1 MASGI
6 ENTASR
12 INFDSTF
19 CGSIPLNF
27 INQVQPH
34 GVLLVLN
41 KDHFNVLQV
50 SENAEQFLKLPAGDI
65 VGQDLSHFIGDEQ
78 QKEFVQK
85 VQRQAVSNQYSH
97 TLSWSTGEEEKQ
109 FLAIVHPREDYLLM
123 ELEEIADGRQA
134 NSFVSI
140 YEEISYVIA
149 ALKKAENL
157 QALGQIASTELKKL
171 SGFDRVMLYQF
182 DQQWNGTVVA
192 EAMEEGMNSYL
203 GLRFPASDVPK
214 PARDL
219 YSRTPYRI
227 IPDVQ
232 AKPVKL
238 YPVVNPDSN
247 SLTDIAD
254 CILRGVPLV
263 HIEYLQNMGVAASMS
278 TPVIVDNRLWGLIS
292 CHHSQ
297 PKPVSFEA
305 RSSFEIISGII
316 SAQLSALEKE
326 ESFTYRTELYKTELK
341 LVEQLYTKKSIQEAL
356 FEKPSYL
363 TDLFGVSGLVLVLG
377 KNYETAGEVPGSSM
391 VKNLVKWLSRY
402 NKEKVFTTDSLPRIF
417 EEAEEYRHVASG
429 LIALQITAG
438 KSYLLGFRP
447 EVIRSV
453 HWGGNPNEA
462 IQFEEN
468 EKQYHPRNSFK
479 IWKEQLEYSS
489 EAWQPELLET
499 ARNVRTAIL
508 EKIIRENE
516 T

>member
-1 MASGI
+1 MATGI

-27 INQVQPH
+27 INQIQPH

-41 KDHFNVLQV
+41 KDSFNILQA
-50 SENAEQFLKLPAGDI
+50 SENAEQVLGIAAREMIGQKL
-65 VGQDLSHFIGDEQ
+65 SEYIGKDQ
-78 QKEFVQK
+78 QENFVQK
-85 VQRQAVSNQYSH
+85 LQLGKLNNHFPQTFYWQGVK
-97 TLSWSTGEEEKQ
+97 EEKQ
-109 FLAIVHPREDYLLM
+109 LLGIIHAREEYLLM
-123 ELEEIADGRQA
+123 ELEEIMPGRQA

-140 YEEISYVIA
+140 YQDISYVMA

-157 QALGQIASTELKKL
+157 QELGKIAATELKKL

-182 DQQWNGTVVA
+182 DQHWNGTVVA
-192 EAMEEGMNSYL
+192 EAMEEGMDPYL

-214 PARDL
+214 PAREL
-219 YSRTPYRI
+219 YFRTPYRT

-238 YPVVNPDSN
+238 YPVVNTHTN
-247 SLTDIAD
+247 SLTDISD

-263 HIEYLQNMGVAASMS
+263 HTEYLQNMGVAASMS

-292 CHHSQ
+292 CHHRQ
-297 PKPVSFEA
+297 PKPMGFEF

-316 SAQLSALEKE
+316 SAQLSAREKE
-326 ESFTYRTELYKTELK
+326 ESFVYRTELHKTELK
-341 LVEQLYTKKSIQEAL
+341 LVEQLYTKESLEEGL
-356 FEKPSYL
+356 FDKPSYL
-363 TDLFGVSGLVLVLG
+363 TDLFDVSGLVLVMG
-377 KNYETAGEVPGSSM
+377 KTYESAGEVPDKAM

-402 NKEKVFTTDSLPRIF
+402 SKEKIFTSDSLPRIF
-417 EEAEEYRHVASG
+417 EEAEEHRDTASG

-453 HWGGNPNEA
+453 NWGGNPNEA
-462 IQFEEN
+462 IQFEEG

-489 EAWQPELLET
+489 DSWQPELLEV

-508 EKIIRENE
+508 EKIIRESD

>member
-1 MASGI
+1 MATGI

-34 GVLLVLN
+34 GVLLVLD
-41 KDHFNVLQV
+41 KDDFSIIQV
-50 SENAEQFLKLPAGDI
+50 SENADQYLGISVSDVIGKE
-65 VGQDLSHFIGDEQ
+65 LSRFIGEKQ
-78 QKEFVQK
+78 HSEFVQK
-85 VQRQAVSNQYSH
+85 LQRQVLSNHYSH
-97 TLSWSTGEEEKQ
+97 TLHWTIQEEEKQ
-109 FLAIVHPREDYLLM
+109 FLAMIHPREDYLLV
-123 ELEEIADGRQA
+123 ELEEVMPDRQE

-140 YEEISYVIA
+140 YEEISYVVA
-149 ALKKAENL
+149 ALKEAKSLREL
-157 QALGQIASTELKKL
+157 SQIAATELKKL
-171 SGFDRVMLYQF
+171 SGFDRVMVYQF

-192 EAMEEGMNSYL
+192 EAMEEGMSPYL

-219 YSRTPYRI
+219 YFRTPYRT
-227 IPDVQ
+227 IPNVQ

-238 YPVVNPDSN
+238 YPVINSETN
-247 SLTDIAD
+247 SLTDISD
-254 CILRGVPLV
+254 CILRAVPLV

-292 CHHSQ
+292 CHHRQ
-297 PKPVSFEA
+297 AKQMGFEI

-316 SAQLSALEKE
+316 SAQLSAREKE
-326 ESFTYRTELYKTELK
+326 ESFLYRTELHKTEIK
-341 LVEQLYTKKSIQEAL
+341 LIEQLWTRNSLEEGL
-356 FEKPSYL
+356 FDKPSYL
-363 TDLFGVSGLVLVLG
+363 TDLFDVSGLVLVQG
-377 KNYETAGEVPGSSM
+377 NTYETAGEVPGKAM
-391 VKNLVKWLSRY
+391 VRSLVKWLSRY
-402 NKEKVFTTDSLPRIF
+402 NKEKIFITDSLPRIF
-417 EEAEEYRHVASG
+417 GEAEEYSHIASG

-453 HWGGNPNEA
+453 NWGGNPNEA

-479 IWKEQLEYSS
+479 IWKEQLEFSS
-489 EAWQPELLET
+489 NPWQPELLET

-508 EKIIRENE
+508 EKIIRDND